1 MNIKNNV
8 LLIFDFDNT
17 ITNGHMHNALSR
29 LSKSDFNST
38 QNNAATDNDI
48 KNFLENTD
56 GIKNKEGLKSV
67 LQSALS
73 SGIEVNIASYT
84 KYPDAVKEV
93 VKDHLGLFKEQTGS
107 ISVFGGFPGDY
118 DNQLQELD
126 VREQQSQVGK
136 NLHICEAI
144 VKYKNKHGV
153 LPKTVM
159 LVDDDVKN
167 IQKINE
173 FVASM
178 SKRGGWL
185 KENGLSVEDINN
197 IKFEGVQVPKE
208 DKNVGYLERVQEFVN
223 ANLVQEPIYEN
234 LRKEEP
240 IYQNLQDTQRQSPEE
255 KPPQL
260 PPKLKNL
267 NAVSQ
272 NNEEPPSLPTKKRKS
287 SDGVVVDDESK
298 KQDIK
303 DMSSSKA
310 QPTRSKRHAM
320 MLDPQQIESIHQ
332 NAEEPPL
339 GKKYA
344 HTETISLLE
353 AFETIR
359 DFFQDCGQKIINTI
373 HRLLKK
379 EVITGVKEQG
389 YDVNSEKGKSE
400 ITIYGNKSIDIDKIK
415 TDFIDTSLIRIMEL
429 GEEKIKDLNNNYK
442 GDQLGREISKLLN
455 AGSQKENINSNYN
468 DGEPIFQTREEAW
481 NYPQQKKDINS
492 NSVRG
497 NYNNGEPIFQTRE
510 EAWNY
515 PQQKKNINLNPASS
529 TTPQGQ
535 VSSSPPRSNI
545 KEACS
550 SQHTASI
557 VK

>member
-1 MNIKNNV
+1 MAKGNNT

-17 ITNGHMHNALSR
+17 ITNGHMHGVFFGRHSGIK
-29 LSKSDFNST
+29 KSDFNSAVE
-38 QNNAATDNDI
+38 NAVTDHNI
-48 KNFLENTD
+48 KDFLKNTD
-56 GIKNKEGLKSV
+56 GIKNEEGLKST

-73 SGIEVNIASYT
+73 NGIEVNIASYT
-84 KYPDAVKEV
+84 GYPNAVKRV
-93 VKDHLGLFKEQTGS
+93 VENHLGLSKEQADS
-107 ISVFGGFPGDY
+107 ISVFGGFPADY
-118 DNQLQELD
+118 DNELPKD
-126 VREQQSQVGK
+126 LKEQQSQVGK
-136 NLHICEAI
+136 NLHICKAI
-144 VKYKNKHGV
+144 VNYKNNHNGQ
-153 LPKTVM
+153 LPKNVM
-159 LVDDDVKN
+159 LVDDSAGN
-167 IQKINE
+167 IKKINE
-173 FVASM
+173 FVESM

-185 KENGLSVEDINN
+185 KENGLSIEEIQK
-197 IKFEGVQVPKE
+197 IKFEGARVPKE
-208 DKNVGYLERVQEFVN
+208 DKNVGYLERVQEF
-223 ANLVQEPIYEN
+223 ISS
-234 LRKEEP
+234 RKEE
-240 IYQNLQDTQRQSPEE
+240 S
-255 KPPQL
+255 PQL

-272 NNEEPPSLPTKKRKS
+272 NNEEPPQLLPKKRKS
-287 SDGVVVDDESK
+287 SDGMVADGENK

-303 DMSSSKA
+303 GMLSSETQA
-310 QPTRSKRHAM
+310 NPTRSKRHAM

-344 HTETISLLE
+344 HTETISLSK
-353 AFETIR
+353 AFDTIR

-400 ITIYGNKSIDIDKIK
+400 ITIYGNKLIDIDKIK

-468 DGEPIFQTREEAW
+468 DGEPIFQTRKEAL
-481 NYPQQKKDINS
+481 NYPPQKKDINS

-497 NYNNGEPIFQTRE
+497 NYNGGEPTHQTVQ
-510 EAWNY
+510 EARNY
-515 PQQKKNINLNPASS
+515 S
-529 TTPQGQ
+529 T
-535 VSSSPPRSNI
+535 
-545 KEACS
+545 
-550 SQHTASI
+550 SQS
-557 VK
+557 K

>member
-1 MNIKNNV
+1 
-8 LLIFDFDNT
+8 
-17 ITNGHMHNALSR
+17 
-29 LSKSDFNST
+29 
-38 QNNAATDNDI
+38 
-48 KNFLENTD
+48 
-56 GIKNKEGLKSV
+56 
-67 LQSALS
+67 
-73 SGIEVNIASYT
+73 
-84 KYPDAVKEV
+84 
-93 VKDHLGLFKEQTGS
+93 
-107 ISVFGGFPGDY
+107 
-118 DNQLQELD
+118 
-126 VREQQSQVGK
+126 
-136 NLHICEAI
+136 
-144 VKYKNKHGV
+144 
-153 LPKTVM
+153 
-159 LVDDDVKN
+159 
-167 IQKINE
+167 
-173 FVASM
+173 
-178 SKRGGWL
+178 
-185 KENGLSVEDINN
+185 
-197 IKFEGVQVPKE
+197 
-208 DKNVGYLERVQEFVN
+208 
-223 ANLVQEPIYEN
+223 
-234 LRKEEP
+234 
-240 IYQNLQDTQRQSPEE
+240 
-255 KPPQL
+255 
-260 PPKLKNL
+260 
-267 NAVSQ
+267 
-272 NNEEPPSLPTKKRKS
+272 
-287 SDGVVVDDESK
+287 
-298 KQDIK
+298 
-303 DMSSSKA
+303 MSSSKA

-468 DGEPIFQTREEAW
+468 NGEPIFQTREEAW

>member
-1 MNIKNNV
+1 MAKGNNT

-93 VKDHLGLFKEQTGS
+93 VKDHLGLFEEQTGS

-144 VKYKNKHGV
+144 VKYKNKHGE

-185 KENGLSVEDINN
+185 KENGLSVEDIKN
-197 IKFEGVQVPKE
+197 IKFEGARVPKE
-208 DKNVGYLERVQEFVN
+208 DKNVGYLERVQEFIS
-223 ANLVQEPIYEN
+223 P
-234 LRKEEP
+234 RKEE
-240 IYQNLQDTQRQSPEE
+240 S
-255 KPPQL
+255 PQL

-272 NNEEPPSLPTKKRKS
+272 NNEEPPQLLPKKRKS
-287 SDGVVVDDESK
+287 SDG
-298 KQDIK
+298 
-303 DMSSSKA
+303 
-310 QPTRSKRHAM
+310 
-320 MLDPQQIESIHQ
+320 
-332 NAEEPPL
+332 
-339 GKKYA
+339 
-344 HTETISLLE
+344 
-353 AFETIR
+353 
-359 DFFQDCGQKIINTI
+359 
-373 HRLLKK
+373 
-379 EVITGVKEQG
+379 
-389 YDVNSEKGKSE
+389 
-400 ITIYGNKSIDIDKIK
+400 
-415 TDFIDTSLIRIMEL
+415 
-429 GEEKIKDLNNNYK
+429 
-442 GDQLGREISKLLN
+442 
-455 AGSQKENINSNYN
+455 
-468 DGEPIFQTREEAW
+468 
-481 NYPQQKKDINS
+481 
-492 NSVRG
+492 
-497 NYNNGEPIFQTRE
+497 
-510 EAWNY
+510 
-515 PQQKKNINLNPASS
+515 
-529 TTPQGQ
+529 
-535 VSSSPPRSNI
+535 
-545 KEACS
+545 
-550 SQHTASI
+550 
-557 VK
+557 

>member
-1 MNIKNNV
+1 MVIKNNT

-17 ITNGHMHNALSR
+17 ITNGHMHSAFRNGG
-29 LSKSDFNST
+29 KSDFNST
-38 QNNAATDNDI
+38 QNNAVTDHNI
-48 KNFLENTD
+48 ENFLKNT
-56 GIKNKEGLKSV
+56 GGMKNEERLKST

-73 SGIEVNIASYT
+73 GGIEVNIASYT
-84 KYPDAVKEV
+84 GYPNAVKRV
-93 VKDHLGLFKEQTGS
+93 VENHLGLSKEQADS
-107 ISVFGGFPGDY
+107 ISVFGRFPENY
-118 DNQLQELD
+118 DNELKGD
-126 VREQQSQVGK
+126 KEQQSKVGK
-136 NLHICEAI
+136 NLHICKAI
-144 VKYKNKHGV
+144 VEYKDKHGK
-153 LPKTVM
+153 LPKNVM

-185 KENGLSVEDINN
+185 KENGLSIEEIQK
-197 IKFEGVQVPKE
+197 IKFEGARVPKE
-208 DKNVGYLERVQEFVN
+208 DKNVGYLERVQEFIS
-223 ANLVQEPIYEN
+223 P
-234 LRKEEP
+234 RKEE
-240 IYQNLQDTQRQSPEE
+240 S
-255 KPPQL
+255 PQL

-272 NNEEPPSLPTKKRKS
+272 NNEDPPQLLPKKRKS
-287 SDGVVVDDESK
+287 SDGMVADGENK

-303 DMSSSKA
+303 GMLSSETQA
-310 QPTRSKRHAM
+310 NPTRSKRHAM

-344 HTETISLLE
+344 HTETISLSK
-353 AFETIR
+353 AFDTIR

-468 DGEPIFQTREEAW
+468 DGEPIFQTRKEAL
-481 NYPQQKKDINS
+481 NYPPQKKDINS

-497 NYNNGEPIFQTRE
+497 NYNGGESIFQTVQ
-510 EAWNY
+510 EARNY
-515 PQQKKNINLNPASS
+515 HRQKKGIDSNP
-529 TTPQGQ
+529 
-535 VSSSPPRSNI
+535 VSKKPLAPPVPPKNYTEKVTQSRNAGGI
-545 KEACS
+545 K
-550 SQHTASI
+550 I
-557 VK
+557 GK

>member
-1 MNIKNNV
+1 MAKGNNT

-93 VKDHLGLFKEQTGS
+93 VKDHLGLFEEQTGS

-144 VKYKNKHGV
+144 VKYKNKHGE

-185 KENGLSVEDINN
+185 KENGLSVEDIKN
-197 IKFEGVQVPKE
+197 IKFEGARVPKE
-208 DKNVGYLERVQEFVN
+208 DKNVGYLERVQEFIS
-223 ANLVQEPIYEN
+223 P
-234 LRKEEP
+234 RKEE
-240 IYQNLQDTQRQSPEE
+240 S
-255 KPPQL
+255 PQL

-272 NNEEPPSLPTKKRKS
+272 NNEEPPQLLPKKRKS
-287 SDGVVVDDESK
+287 SDGMVADGENK

-303 DMSSSKA
+303 GMLSSETQA
-310 QPTRSKRHAM
+310 NPTRSKRHAM

-344 HTETISLLE
+344 HTETISLSK
-353 AFETIR
+353 AFDTIR

-400 ITIYGNKSIDIDKIK
+400 ITIYGNKLIDIDKIK

-468 DGEPIFQTREEAW
+468 DGEPIFQTRKEAL
-481 NYPQQKKDINS
+481 NYPPQKKDINS

-497 NYNNGEPIFQTRE
+497 NYNGGEPTHQTVQ
-510 EAWNY
+510 EARNY
-515 PQQKKNINLNPASS
+515 HRQKKGIDSNP
-529 TTPQGQ
+529 
-535 VSSSPPRSNI
+535 VSKKPLAPPVPPKNYTEKVTQSRNAGGI
-545 KEACS
+545 K
-550 SQHTASI
+550 I
-557 VK
+557 GK

>member
-1 MNIKNNV
+1 MAKGNNT

-17 ITNGHMHNALSR
+17 ITNGHMHGVFFGRHSGIK
-29 LSKSDFNST
+29 KSDFNSAVE
-38 QNNAATDNDI
+38 NAVTDHNI
-48 KNFLENTD
+48 KDFLKNTD
-56 GIKNKEGLKSV
+56 GIKNEEGLKST

-73 SGIEVNIASYT
+73 NGIEVNIASYT
-84 KYPDAVKEV
+84 GYPNAVKRV
-93 VKDHLGLFKEQTGS
+93 VENHLGLSKEQADS
-107 ISVFGGFPGDY
+107 ISVFGGFPADY
-118 DNQLQELD
+118 DNELPKD
-126 VREQQSQVGK
+126 LKEQQSQVGK
-136 NLHICEAI
+136 NLHICKAI
-144 VKYKNKHGV
+144 VNYKNNHNGQ
-153 LPKTVM
+153 LPKNVM
-159 LVDDDVKN
+159 LVDDSAGN
-167 IQKINE
+167 IKKINE
-173 FVASM
+173 FVESM

-185 KENGLSVEDINN
+185 KENGLSIEEIQK
-197 IKFEGVQVPKE
+197 IKFEGARVPKE
-208 DKNVGYLERVQEFVN
+208 DKNVGYLERVQEF
-223 ANLVQEPIYEN
+223 ISS
-234 LRKEEP
+234 RKEE
-240 IYQNLQDTQRQSPEE
+240 S
-255 KPPQL
+255 PQL

-272 NNEEPPSLPTKKRKS
+272 NNEEPPQLLPKKRKS
-287 SDGVVVDDESK
+287 SDGMVADGENK

-303 DMSSSKA
+303 GMLSSETQA
-310 QPTRSKRHAM
+310 NPTRSKRHAM

-344 HTETISLLE
+344 HTETISLSK
-353 AFETIR
+353 AFDTIR

-400 ITIYGNKSIDIDKIK
+400 ITIYGNKLIDIDKIK

-468 DGEPIFQTREEAW
+468 DGEPIFQTRKEAL
-481 NYPQQKKDINS
+481 NYPPQKKDINS

-497 NYNNGEPIFQTRE
+497 NYNGGEPTHQTVQ
-510 EAWNY
+510 EARNY
-515 PQQKKNINLNPASS
+515 HRQKKGIDSNPVSKKPLAPPVPPKNYTERVIQSRNIEGIGRN
-529 TTPQGQ
+529 
-535 VSSSPPRSNI
+535 
-545 KEACS
+545 K
-550 SQHTASI
+550 
-557 VK
+557 